1 MPMLV
6 RKAVRSPVRPIV
18 KTNASAS
25 GIPAK
30 FDATPENVMSG
41 PRKRRGPP
49 AMTEYAIR
57 NPKMPPASAVTKLIS
72 MLVR

>member
-1 MPMLV
+1 MT
-6 RKAVRSPVRPIV
+6 SPVRPIV

-25 GIPAK
+25 GMPAK

-41 PRKRRGPP
+41 PRSRRGPP
-49 AMTEYAIR
+49 EMTAYAMR
-57 NPKMPPASAVTKLIS
+57 NPKMPPANAVTRLIS